1 MVVDVKKD
9 QIGGRVVF
17 ALVRMRKWLCCLKI
31 GCKMR

>member
-1 MVVDVKKD
+1 MMVDVKKG
-9 QIGGRVVF
+9 QIGRVVF